1 MRTAALASGQATSV
15 FLSVVKPRPSFCQW
29 SSHVCLFASGQATSV
44 FLPVVKPRPSSSQ
57 WSNHV
62 RPLPSG
68 QATSVFLPV
77 VKPRP
82 VSDDSSLANSQNT
95 SVLSPVVKR
104 LFLLPLVKTRPSF
117 TQWSNHGRPLP
128 SGQTTSVLLPVV
140 KPRPC
145 SENHAYPC
153 RTVPLCQWSN
163 HDCLCHGECVSCQWS
178 NRVRVRR
185 IVPLSCGQTTSV
197 S

>member
-1 MRTAALASGQATSV
+1 MI
-15 FLSVVKPRPSFCQW
+15 KPRLSFC
-29 SSHVCLFASGQATSV
+29 
-44 FLPVVKPRPSSSQ
+44 Q

-62 RPLPSG
+62 RFLTTVLLPMVKTRPSSRQWSKGCFSCQWSKHVRPLAIG
-68 QATSVFLPV
+68 QTTSVLYPV
-77 VKPRP
+77 VKP
-82 VSDDSSLANSQNT
+82 
-95 SVLSPVVKR
+95 
-104 LFLLPLVKTRPSF
+104 RPSF

-128 SGQTTSVLLPVV
+128 SGQTTSVLLPMV

-145 SENHAYPC
+145 SENHAYRC

-163 HDCLCHGECVSCQWS
+163 HACPSHGECVSCQWS
-178 NRVRVRR
+178 NRVRVQR